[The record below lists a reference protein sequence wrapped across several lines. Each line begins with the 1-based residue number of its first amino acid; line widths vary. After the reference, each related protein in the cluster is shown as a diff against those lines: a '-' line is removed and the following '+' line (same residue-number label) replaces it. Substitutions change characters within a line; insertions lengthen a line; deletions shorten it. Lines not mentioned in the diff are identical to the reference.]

1 MTATH
6 HINVRHE
13 DNNTCEAFKAA
24 WCAVDAPY
32 NLGTAINHR
41 CWDGG
46 MAWWQS
52 TGLVCENTGLHH
64 QNQNQSTKAK
74 PSIVVAVIDE
84 HERAY
89 DS

>member
-1 MTATH
+1 MTVTH

-13 DNNTCEAFKAA
+13 DNNTCEASKVG
-24 WCAVDAPY
+24 WCTVDAPY

-52 TGLVCENTGLHH
+52 TGLVCENPGLHPEP
-64 QNQNQSTKAK
+64 K
-74 PSIVVAVIDE
+74 PKHKSKTQ
-84 HERAY
+84 HCRCCY
-89 DS
+89 